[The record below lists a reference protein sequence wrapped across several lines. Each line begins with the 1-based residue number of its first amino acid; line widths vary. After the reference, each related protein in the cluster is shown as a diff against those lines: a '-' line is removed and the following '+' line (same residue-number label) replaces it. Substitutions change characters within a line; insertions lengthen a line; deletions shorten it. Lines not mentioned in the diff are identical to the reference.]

1 MKLARYFL
9 SAALALGIVSP
20 AIISCAESTRQRP
33 NVLLILADDLGYSDL
48 GCYGGEISTP
58 HIDRLA
64 RGGIRYSDFYNSARC
79 CPSRASLLTG
89 LHPHQAG
96 IGGMVTPQPDPVK
109 GPAYTGHLLPTC
121 ATLAELLGDAG
132 YSTWM
137 VGKWHLGNPGPIER
151 GFQNYYGFRRFGSH
165 SENQWDPARYVRL
178 PESAKP
184 ELSYPEGR
192 FYVTDV
198 FTDYALE
205 FLKEARQQKSARP
218 GGVAAKPW
226 FLYLAHS
233 SPHFP
238 IHAPRTTIDKY
249 VATYRKGWDVLRA
262 ERFERMKKLGLVPA
276 MATMP
281 PRDMVPV
288 DRDDIAN
295 GFSGRQNPAWD
306 SLPADRREDLAHRMA
321 TFAAMV
327 EHVDQSVGRIV
338 GDLEKNGELA
348 NTLILFLSDNG
359 ACYEWGPFGFDGESR
374 QGVTILHKGADLDK
388 VGQRDSFQSY
398 GSAWANLGNTP
409 LKLYKHFCHE
419 GGISGPLIVH
429 WPAGLSRKGD
439 WVSDLAHIM
448 DITPTVL
455 EVAGVAQP
463 TKRNGQHI
471 TPIEGR
477 SLLSHFAGKN
487 LPERALAFEH
497 QGARGLRKGD
507 WKIAWGKRMTTEP
520 AWELYNLKTDRSE
533 QHNLAQTKPEL
544 VKSLSEEWL
553 AWATHV
559 NVHPFGNHTS
569 SVPVINTNTLRS
581 DQRPTAK
588 ATYGS
593 APSTAAELQIQNE
606 TKPLLD
612 VWMRDTYV
620 TCGPDGNY
628 YLTGT
633 TAAPGRAFDALGPH
647 CWDWNDGLYLWR
659 SSDLKNWTA
668 LGLVWSLDTD
678 TTWQSKFATRQPQRH
693 PTGFQLDAKRRAV
706 WAPELHY
713 IRSAKNWF
721 MVACMNDTAP
731 QKGSFVLR
739 SQTGKPEGPYENIT
753 GNASGPIFPNIDGSL
768 FEDADRSV
776 WFVGHSHFYARMKS
790 DLSGLATD
798 LKAFQETPY
807 PSEPYIEGAFVFK
820 HAERYHLAQAIWS
833 FKMPDGSFT
842 YEADAEKRGG
852 VRWSYDC
859 VIASS
864 DKLEGPYGPRYTA
877 GAGMGHNNLFNDTAG
892 NWWATHFGN
901 PRGSRE
907 FSQPFYCCPAVIP
920 MRWRDGK
927 FQPAGP
933 QVNVGTP

>member
-121 ATLAELLGDAG
+121 ATLAELLEDAG

-306 SLPADRREDLAHRMA
+306 SLPADRREDLAWRMA

-374 QGVTILHKGADLDK
+374 QGATILHKGADLDK
-388 VGQRDSFQSY
+388 IGQRDSFQSY
-398 GSAWANLGNTP
+398 GCAWANLGNTP

-439 WVSDLAHIM
+439 WVSDPAHIM
-448 DITPTVL
+448 DIAPTVL
-455 EVAGVAQP
+455 EVAGIAQP
-463 TKRNGQHI
+463 TKRNGQAI

-497 QGARGLRKGD
+497 QEARGLRKGD

-533 QHNLAQTKPEL
+533 QHNLAQAKPEL
-544 VKSLSEEWL
+544 VKSLAEEWL
-553 AWATHV
+553 AWATRV

-569 SVPVINTNTLRS
+569 SVPAINTLR
-581 DQRPTAK
+581 DQRPASKTS
-588 ATYGS
+588 YGS
-593 APSTAAELQIQNE
+593 APSTAAELQIPNE

-620 TCGPDGNY
+620 TCSPDGNY

-731 QKGSFVLR
+731 QKGSFILR
-739 SQTGKPEGPYENIT
+739 SQTGRPQGPYENIT

-768 FEDADRSV
+768 FEDADGSV
-776 WFVGHSHFYARMKS
+776 WFVGHNHFCARMKS

-807 PSEPYIEGAFVFK
+807 PSEPCIEGAFVFK

-901 PRGSRE
+901 PRGIRE
-907 FSQPFYCCPAVIP
+907 FAQPFLCRPAVIP
-920 MRWRDGK
+920 MQWRDGK
-927 FQPAGP
+927 LQPAGP
-933 QVNVGTP
+933 QVNGGTP

>member
-1 MKLARYFL
+1 MLVWLITVLLTGWSAMDNLA
-9 SAALALGIVSP
+9 
-20 AIISCAESTRQRP
+20 AEARP

-137 VGKWHLGNPGPIER
+137 VGKWHLGNPDPIER

-184 ELSYPEGR
+184 EFSYPEGR

-205 FLKEARQQKSARP
+205 FLKQARQQKSARP
-218 GGVAAKPW
+218 GGAAAKPW

-249 VATYRKGWDVLRA
+249 VPTYRKGWDVLRA

-306 SLPADRREDLAHRMA
+306 SLPADRREDLAWRMA

-398 GSAWANLGNTP
+398 GSSWANLGNTP

-419 GGISGPLIVH
+419 GGISSPLLIH
-429 WPAGLSRKGD
+429 WPAGVTRQEA
-439 WVSDLAHIM
+439 WVADPAHIM
-448 DITPTVL
+448 DIVPTVL
-455 EVAGVAQP
+455 AAAGVSYPARHNSQP
-463 TKRNGQHI
+463 L
-471 TPIEGR
+471 TPLEGT
-477 SLLSHFAGKN
+477 SLLPALPGKS
-487 LPERALAFEH
+487 LPTRALAFEH
-497 QGARGLRKGD
+497 QEARGLRKGD
-507 WKIAWGKRMTTEP
+507 WKIAWSKRQTHEP
-520 AWELYNLKTDRSE
+520 AWELYNLRADRSE
-533 QHNLAQTKPEL
+533 QTNLASSHPEIVQELAGDWLDWARRVKVYPFFNSTNATTPTKPPRPR
-544 VKSLSEEWL
+544 SSSSFTPP
-553 AWATHV
+553 AHYGTASAQPFPH
-559 NVHPFGNHTS
+559 NV
-569 SVPVINTNTLRS
+569 
-581 DQRPTAK
+581 
-588 ATYGS
+588 
-593 APSTAAELQIQNE
+593 
-606 TKPLLD
+606 KPLLD

-620 TCGPDGNY
+620 MRGPDGNY
-628 YLTGT
+628 FLTGT
-633 TAAPGRAFDALGPH
+633 TAAPGRNFDALGPH
-647 CWDWNDGLYLWR
+647 CWDWNDGIHLWR
-659 SSDLKNWTA
+659 SPDLTNWTA
-668 LGLVWSLDTD
+668 LGCVWSLDTN
-678 TTWQSKFATRQPQRH
+678 TTWQGKFATREPQRH

-713 IRSAKNWF
+713 LRSASNWF
-721 MVACMNDTAP
+721 IVASACAWSTP
-731 QKGSFVLR
+731 SR
-739 SQTGKPEGPYENIT
+739 
-753 GNASGPIFPNIDGSL
+753 
-768 FEDADRSV
+768 
-776 WFVGHSHFYARMKS
+776 ARC
-790 DLSGLATD
+790 G
-798 LKAFQETPY
+798 
-807 PSEPYIEGAFVFK
+807 
-820 HAERYHLAQAIWS
+820 R
-833 FKMPDGSFT
+833 
-842 YEADAEKRGG
+842 
-852 VRWSYDC
+852 
-859 VIASS
+859 ASS
-864 DKLEGPYGPRYTA
+864 SRA
-877 GAGMGHNNLFNDTAG
+877 A
-892 NWWATHFGN
+892 
-901 PRGSRE
+901 PRGRRA
-907 FSQPFYCCPAVIP
+907 CRRA
-920 MRWRDGK
+920 R
-927 FQPAGP
+927 
-933 QVNVGTP
+933 